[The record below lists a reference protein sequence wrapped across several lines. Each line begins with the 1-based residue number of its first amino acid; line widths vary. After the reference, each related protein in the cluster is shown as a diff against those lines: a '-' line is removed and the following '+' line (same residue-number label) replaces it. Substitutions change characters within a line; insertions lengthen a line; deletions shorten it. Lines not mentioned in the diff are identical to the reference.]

1 MCNYDLLRGKQV
13 NLYLKRC
20 NNVVMAT
27 IDGYVNKIILLKNV
41 KIKHVGYTTTYDNAH
56 VDEKDVDKIELKDE

>member
-13 NLYLKRC
+13 NLYLKRR

-27 IDGYVNKIILLKNV
+27 IDGCVNTTILFKNV

-56 VDEKDVDKIELKDE
+56 IDEKDVDKIELKDE

>member
-13 NLYLKRC
+13 NLYLKQC

-27 IDGYVNKIILLKNV
+27 IDGYVNTTILLKNV

-56 VDEKDVDKIELKDE
+56 IDEKDVDKIELKDK

>member
-27 IDGYVNKIILLKNV
+27 IDGCVNGTILLKNV
-41 KIKHVGYTTTYDNAH
+41 KN
-56 VDEKDVDKIELKDE
+56 

>member
-13 NLYLKRC
+13 NLYLKQC

-27 IDGYVNKIILLKNV
+27 IDGYVNTTILLKNV
-41 KIKHVGYTTTYDNAH
+41 KN
-56 VDEKDVDKIELKDE
+56 